1 MTLKNFMIGY
11 RIVFNR
17 EKIVLGWE
25 ASNIEYIFLNNGYD
39 AKNYS
44 SLPINPPTSSKVPPT
59 SAGEPEARSGGGN
72 GSRSLSP
79 PPLPACD
86 SADLNSFARNLVTV
100 FLSLFIHCFA
110 IPSS

>member
-1 MTLKNFMIGY
+1 MLLTFDPNPENFMIGY
-11 RIVFNR
+11 RIVFDR

-25 ASNIEYIFLNNGYD
+25 ASNCYD

-44 SLPINPPTSSKVPPT
+44 SLPINPRTSSAVPPT

-79 PPLPACD
+79 PPLPGSD
-86 SADLNSFARNLVTV
+86 SADLNSFARTLVTV